1 MCYNARVDAFF
12 HPGAEKELARLPD
25 GEKLAMHHAVEKLEA
40 LGPRLPYP
48 HQSGVKGAEGLRELR
63 PRAGRSPWRALY
75 RQVGGVMVVAA
86 IGPEAKVNQRGFAA
100 AVKRARARLAELE
113 EPRRRQKGAR
123 G

>member
-1 MCYNARVDAFF
+1 VEVLF

-25 GEKLAMHHAVEKLEA
+25 GEKLAMDHAVEKLEA

-48 HQSGVKGAEGLRELR
+48 HQSDVKGADRLRELR

-75 RQVGGVMVVAA
+75 RQVGSAMVIAA
-86 IGPEAKVNQRGFAA
+86 IGPEAKVNRRGFAA
-100 AVKRARARLAELE
+100 AVKRAEARLAELE
-113 EPRRRQKGAR
+113 EPRRRRKGAR

>member
-1 MCYNARVDAFF
+1 
-12 HPGAEKELARLPD
+12 
-25 GEKLAMHHAVEKLEA
+25 
-40 LGPRLPYP
+40 
-48 HQSGVKGAEGLRELR
+48 
-63 PRAGRSPWRALY
+63 
-75 RQVGGVMVVAA
+75 MVVAA